1 MEKRTDI
8 NIAEIKDIIEDVF
21 SASLDAMHLKGF
33 ARKMLDNQLDAYLE
47 DKDNDLDI
55 EISFYKML
63 EIFKKRKIF

>member
-1 MEKRTDI
+1 
-8 NIAEIKDIIEDVF
+8 
-21 SASLDAMHLKGF
+21 MHIKGF

-47 DKDNDLDI
+47 DRNNDLDI